1 MLFEDEYKTIEGP
14 SQGLYKDKGSKFI
27 AHAFPCRTVEDA
39 KAHLEQVK
47 KEYHDARHHCY
58 AYILGFDKS
67 EFRMN
72 DDGEPSGTAGKP
84 IYGQLLSYD
93 LTNVLVVVVRYFGG
107 TKLGVRGLINAYKF
121 ATQDAI
127 QNNVIVTKVIRETY
141 RLTFNYADMNHVMR
155 IMKEEGLKQT
165 GQDFQ
170 MPCTL
175 DFSVRKKNAERVV
188 KRFEDLRK
196 VKVEY
201 LNRN

>member
-1 MLFEDEYKTIEGP
+1 MLFEDEYKTIDGP

-170 MPCTL
+170 MTCTL

>member
-170 MPCTL
+170 MTCTL

>member
-1 MLFEDEYKTIEGP
+1 MMFEDEYKTIERP

-27 AHAFPCRTVEDA
+27 ARAVPCLTVDEV
-39 KAHLEQVK
+39 KAHLEQLK

-58 AYILGFDKS
+58 AYILGHDGT

-84 IYGQLLSYD
+84 IYGQLLSHE
-93 LTNVLVVVVRYFGG
+93 LTNVLVVVIRYFGG

-121 ATQDAI
+121 ATLDALE
-127 QNNVIVTKVIRETY
+127 NNDIVTKVIKENY
-141 RLTFNYADMNHVMR
+141 RLTFDYAHMNDVMR
-155 IMKEEGLKQT
+155 IMKEENLEQT

-170 MPCTL
+170 MTCTL
-175 DFSVRKKNAERVV
+175 DFSVRKKNADKVL

-196 VKVEY
+196 VGIEY
-201 LNRN
+201 LRTY